1 MNLADALSEHAT
13 LEVING
19 MLVTGDPHRVLRREL
34 SSLLSDPN
42 TLEHCYVRHARFRP
56 GHKLRANFDAHI
68 HTDSDTKPSIRA
80 MEVTWR
86 PQRDKDRQN
95 KPAVDLG
102 EMQEEAMRRGIAEP
116 FRQLMADLP
125 SLGLQLRVSPLD
137 AQFPQLVRMSDPN
150 YVSETL
156 ARVAPPGD
164 LLGAQAR
171 TTRYSV
177 QCIRYRPGRRH
188 VLRYDSLDSPES
200 GTVFAKMYAG
210 QKGEHAFR
218 VATIV
223 ADWLAQHGQG
233 VTSLRPLAYLA
244 EDAVVLY
251 RRILGESLSQ
261 YLQRPS
267 QGVGKNLRA
276 VGVAL
281 RALHELPQELIG
293 PLKPHDLAAEIKQI
307 KRSGEHLPTLLPAA
321 GATVRGMLARAIEL
335 DAMLPSEPPTFTHGD
350 FISEHIW
357 VTSEGLIFIDFD
369 NCFLADPAL
378 DIGKFL
384 ADLQL
389 MYANYGLPGV
399 EEAQEMFLSGYFTG
413 KPNERLIRAR
423 LYEAIKLAKM
433 AARRVYVFEHDWASR
448 TACLIERAKS
458 LMSSLEDSLGLPAR
472 PVSA

>member
-1 MNLADALSEHAT
+1 
-13 LEVING
+13 
-19 MLVTGDPHRVLRREL
+19 
-34 SSLLSDPN
+34 
-42 TLEHCYVRHARFRP
+42 
-56 GHKLRANFDAHI
+56 
-68 HTDSDTKPSIRA
+68 
-80 MEVTWR
+80 
-86 PQRDKDRQN
+86 
-95 KPAVDLG
+95 
-102 EMQEEAMRRGIAEP
+102 
-116 FRQLMADLP
+116 
-125 SLGLQLRVSPLD
+125 
-137 AQFPQLVRMSDPN
+137 MSDPT
-150 YVSETL
+150 YVSEMV

-164 LLGAQAR
+164 PLGAQAR

-210 QKGEHAFR
+210 QKGEQAFR

-251 RRILGESLSQ
+251 RKILGQSLSQ
-261 YLQRPS
+261 YLQTPS
-267 QGVGKNLRA
+267 QGVGQNLRA

-321 GATVRGMLARAIEL
+321 GAAVRGMLGRAIEL

-389 MYANYGLPGV
+389 MYANYDLPGV

-448 TACLIERAKS
+448 TAYLIERAQS
-458 LMSSLEDSLGLPAR
+458 LMSSLEHSLGLPTR
-472 PVSA
+472 QVSA